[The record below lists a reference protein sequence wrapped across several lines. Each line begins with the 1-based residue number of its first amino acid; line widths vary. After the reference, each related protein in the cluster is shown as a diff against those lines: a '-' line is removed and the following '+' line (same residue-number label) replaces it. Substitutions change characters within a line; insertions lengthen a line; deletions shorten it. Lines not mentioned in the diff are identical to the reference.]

1 MLLQLLYAYH
11 VNQASIVVESVDN
24 SILQSAL
31 QNLSQPTSLV
41 CMCVR
46 TGSESWRDCVV
57 YLALAIKTR
66 VSKFCMASCT

>member
-41 CMCVR
+41 CVR

-57 YLALAIKTR
+57 YLAWL
-66 VSKFCMASCT
+66 